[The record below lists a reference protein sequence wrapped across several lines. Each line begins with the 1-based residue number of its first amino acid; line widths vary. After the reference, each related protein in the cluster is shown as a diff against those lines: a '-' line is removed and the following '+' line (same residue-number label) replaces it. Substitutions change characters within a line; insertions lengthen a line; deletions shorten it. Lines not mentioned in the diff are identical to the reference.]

1 MYDTIKKDLLEAMKN
16 HEKERLEVIRMLKSA
31 LQLEE
36 ISLGGN
42 GSGLTDDQ
50 VLAVI
55 KREVKKRN
63 SSIEEYTKYGKD
75 EMVKQL
81 EGEVKILSEYLPEP
95 LSEEELVKIIDETIA
110 EVGATEIKQM
120 GLVIKSVSAKVG
132 TRADM
137 GAVSKIVKEKLSA

>member
-50 VLAVI
+50 VLTVI

>member
-63 SSIEEYTKYGKD
+63 SSIEEYTKYGKE

-95 LSEEELVKIIDETIA
+95 LSEEELIKVIDETIA

>member
-63 SSIEEYTKYGKD
+63 SSIEEYTKYGKE

-95 LSEEELVKIIDETIA
+95 LSEEELIKVIDETIA

-137 GAVSKIVKEKLSA
+137 GAVSKIVKDKLSA

>member
-1 MYDTIKKDLLEAMKN
+1 MYEQVKKDLIEAMKSGD
-16 HEKERLEVIRMLKSA
+16 KFKLSVIKMLKSA
-31 LQLEE
+31 LMNEE
-36 ISLGGN
+36 INLGSN

-63 SSIEEYTKYGKD
+63 SSIEEYTKYNKM
-75 EMVKQL
+75 EMVQQL
-81 EGEVKILSEYLPEP
+81 ENEVKILSDYLPEP
-95 LSEEELVKIIDETIA
+95 LSDEELNKIIEETIA

-120 GLVIKSVSAKVG
+120 GMVIKAVGAKVG